1 LGKANQQCFRGVP
14 LAKKVVPMQ
23 RRGLAAILAACLL
36 GLMPTQSADAVAH
49 RRWGQALDSYGAKL
63 FVCRLPERSK
73 LGTPG
78 TLWRYYL
85 RAVNHSRVRVVV
97 SARVKRWIFAQDRTV
112 TKKSWVRSLPIGGRT
127 AVGSVPV
134 YDQHASSGRF
144 ADYISF
150 RVRRPFDGKAIEW
163 ETMYPT
169 GAPRCSLAAG
179 VIAWQSSG
187 FVNNTDGRLQ
197 LCSNKFLDARGPTT
211 RWRFRGDATR
221 ATRPFNYQA
230 KVARVSDGLVSG
242 SWSQTIPPGGYTQ
255 RSSLTQ
261 PLEIDPATNS
271 WANGFT
277 IAVSE
282 AGTTDTGYGSGIG
295 PKNIC

>member
-1 LGKANQQCFRGVP
+1 MKRCA
-14 LAKKVVPMQ
+14 LAV
-23 RRGLAAILAACLL
+23 ILAACLF
-36 GLMPTQSADAVAH
+36 GLTPTQPADAVVH

-85 RAVNHSRVRVVV
+85 RAVNHSRIKVVV
-97 SARVKRWIFAQDRTV
+97 AARVKRWVLAQDRTI
-112 TKKSWVRSLPIGGRT
+112 TTKSWVQSLPIGGRT

-134 YDQHASSGRF
+134 YDHHASEGRF
-144 ADYISF
+144 FDYISF

-169 GAPRCSLAAG
+169 GAPRCSLPAG
-179 VIAWQSSG
+179 VLFWQSSG
-187 FVNNTDGRLQ
+187 FVNNTDGRFQ
-197 LCSNKFLDARGPTT
+197 LCSNMFLDAGGPAT

-230 KVARVSDGLVSG
+230 KVARVSDGQVSE

-255 RSSLTQ
+255 RGSMTQ
-261 PLEIDPATNS
+261 PLEIDPATRS
-271 WANGFT
+271 WANGFNIGIT
-277 IAVSE
+277 E
-282 AGTTDTGYGSGIG
+282 AGTTDTGHGTGLG